1 MRPAEPALLDR
12 VAALCRDGRAAWER
26 FDRDV
31 RRRAWHPFMPADYD
45 RALAHLLPHRAPGR
59 RLLEMGSATGVVA
72 IMADLLGFEAYGIEI
87 DGDLV
92 AVARSLAE
100 RHGSGARF
108 ATGSFVPEGYVWR
121 SGTGDDRLGTI
132 EVGEPAYEELG
143 LELRDFDVVF
153 AYPWHGEAPLLRD
166 IVRRC
171 GAPDVTLLLYGEP
184 RRPTPGW

>member
-1 MRPAEPALLDR
+1 MRPADPALLGR
-12 VAALCRDGRAAWER
+12 VADLCRDGRAAWRR

-31 RRRAWHPFMPADYD
+31 RRHAWHPFMPADYD
-45 RALAHLLPHRAPGR
+45 RALESLLLHRDSGK

-87 DGDLV
+87 DGGLV
-92 AVARSLAE
+92 SVARALAD

-132 EVGEPAYEELG
+132 EVGAPAYEELG

-171 GAPDVTLLLYGEP
+171 GAPHTTLLLHDE
-184 RRPTPGW
+184 T